1 MLLGYVGYYDIR
13 SHKDLDPRI
22 MNLLAIK
29 SPLKKNLVWNAQ
41 QGCGKDTPNEEN
53 LKLVPNR
60 VIWYS
65 LAGS

>member
-22 MNLLAIK
+22 MNLLPMK
-29 SPLKKNLVWNAQ
+29 TPLKKNLVWGAQ
-41 QGCGKDTPNEEN
+41 WGCGKDTVDKNS
-53 LKLVPNR
+53 KLVPNR

-65 LAGS
+65 LVGP